1 MKIKEN
7 RNGRFGFEL
16 TTDEER
22 NLVLNLLFGTVI
34 TIDGR
39 EMKISETVISSAS
52 KIPSSMIEPILEHE
66 KLSIILSKNPYLSSG
81 TIDKLLDK
89 NNNDICIN
97 ILNSM
102 KNNDEAVFNKV
113 LSKLIDNSYFVLNN
127 YNCDVYMIYNYI
139 RNKLINQENF
149 KRLYDCIHEIEV
161 IKNPKYTY
169 SIITYNYGFDDA
181 KDYMIEYMYTNII
194 EEILKF
200 EPKFFTIK
208 SFASSNLERSC
219 MLFEILKWIINNKNC
234 PEYIIKELSKCKY
247 NASAGTI
254 TIGSIASKILNERN
268 K

>member
-66 KLSIILSKNPYLSSG
+66 KLSVVLSKNHYLSSD
-81 TIDKLLDK
+81 TIDKLLAK

-102 KNNDEAVFNKV
+102 KNDEAAFNKA
-113 LSKLIDNSYFVLNN
+113 LSKLISNLYFVSNN
-127 YNCDVYMIYNYI
+127 YNCDLYMIYSYI
-139 RNKLINQENF
+139 ANKSINQENF
-149 KRLYDCIHEIEV
+149 KKLYDYIHEIEV
-161 IKNPKYTY
+161 IKNPTYTY
-169 SIITYNYGFDDA
+169 NMIIFNGGFNNA